1 MYIVI
6 KYSIKV
12 SDLSYIQVMNTRNLI
27 RLGLNFKNSYMFG
40 FGLNLDNYLNSD
52 MNNTILNPLVSI
64 FIPNKKFLA
73 F

>member
-1 MYIVI
+1 
-6 KYSIKV
+6 
-12 SDLSYIQVMNTRNLI
+12 MNTRNLI

-52 MNNTILNPLVSI
+52 MNNTIFNPLVSI

>member
-1 MYIVI
+1 
-6 KYSIKV
+6 
-12 SDLSYIQVMNTRNLI
+12 MNTRNLI

-40 FGLNLDNYLNSD
+40 FELNLNNYLNLD
-52 MNNTILNPLVSI
+52 MNNTRLNPLVSI